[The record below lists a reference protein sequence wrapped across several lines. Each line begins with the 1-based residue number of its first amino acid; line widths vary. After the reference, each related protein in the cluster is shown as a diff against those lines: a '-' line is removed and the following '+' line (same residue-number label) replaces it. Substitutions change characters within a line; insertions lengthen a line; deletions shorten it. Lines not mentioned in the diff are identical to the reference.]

1 MTKAIFL
8 SYTGVVLP
16 RRGSEYREFLDT
28 LVQSSNLKDAEKA
41 HEWFDDKL
49 REYKCNAYGESYM
62 NEEDLLRSL
71 FEDVRDEIRL
81 SVSVDKL
88 VILCQNCLMYGP
100 VSDEISKFFSLAKM
114 PIYIVADC
122 SADYAL
128 IEMKRNRLHTHGVVS
143 CEEARTYRNRKEAF
157 DHVLEATGYNR
168 DEVLY
173 VGSDPL
179 MDMKGAEEAGIPAV
193 LLDRRGLYHDAECRR
208 TRSLAS
214 LLVNLGE

>member
-16 RRGSEYREFLDT
+16 RRGNEYREFLET
-28 LVQSSNLKDAEKA
+28 LAKSSNLKDAEKA
-41 HEWFDDKL
+41 HEWFESKL
-49 REYKCNAYGESYM
+49 REYKCNAYGENYM

-71 FEDVRDEIRL
+71 FQDFRDEIKL
-81 SVSVDKL
+81 SISADKL

-100 VSDEISKFFSLAKM
+100 VSDEISNFFSLAKL
-114 PIYIVADC
+114 PIYIVSDC
-122 SADYAL
+122 SADYAQ

-143 CEEARTYRNRKEAF
+143 CEESCSYRNRKEAF
-157 DHVLEATGYNR
+157 EHVLKATGYDR
-168 DEVLY
+168 KEVLY
-173 VGSDPL
+173 VGCDPNL
-179 MDMKGAEEAGIPAV
+179 DMKGAEEAEIPAV
-193 LLDRRGLYHDAECRR
+193 LLDRRGIYHDAECRR